1 MSEPVP
7 SQPARH
13 SLIDDA
19 QGLFTGGFMAAFGI
33 AILTQLGFVTGQTA
47 GLAVLISYATGWQF
61 GLVFFAVNLPFYWF
75 GYKRLG
81 LAFTIKSFI
90 AVGLLSVLTLF
101 MPGWVRFE
109 SLNPIVGAI
118 LYGMITGWALLA
130 LFRHGASLGGI
141 GILALYLQDRT
152 GFPRRLHPADLR
164 HHAVLSGANAAR
176 TDDRRPVGARLRGAE
191 HGARHQPQARPLRRD
206 LMRRRGEIA
215 PRPKLFG

>member
-33 AILTQLGFVTGQTA
+33 TILTQLGFVTGQTA

-109 SLNPIVGAI
+109 SLDPIVGAI

-152 GFPRRLHPADLR
+152 GFRAGYTQLIFDIMLFALALTLR
-164 HHAVLSGANAAR
+164 EPLTVALSALGSVVLNMVLAIN
-176 TDDRRPVGARLRGAE
+176 
-191 HGARHQPQARPLRRD
+191 HRRD
-206 LMRRRGEIA
+206 RYVVT
-215 PRPKLFG
+215 